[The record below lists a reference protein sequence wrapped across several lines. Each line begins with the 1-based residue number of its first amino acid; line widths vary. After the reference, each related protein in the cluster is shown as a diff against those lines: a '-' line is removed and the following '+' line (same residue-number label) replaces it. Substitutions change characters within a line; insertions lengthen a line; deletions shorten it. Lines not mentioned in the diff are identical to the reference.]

1 MFFIL
6 CFHWFHFIC
15 WQGIWLSILIVWNQ
29 WMNGRGEKSWSSSN
43 NNNSSCSKQW
53 TNISTNDSIN
63 NQNLQYKT
71 ISNPPNWRWVTTSN
85 LSMQCRQTKNALHF
99 LFYVIL
105 NRFTHRF
112 TYLDCLILTCI
123 LITWLFTHI
132 ELFFYSINPNSNP
145 VDNVS
150 RIDR

>member
-1 MFFIL
+1 M
-6 CFHWFHFIC
+6 
-15 WQGIWLSILIVWNQ
+15 LSLIPFLFLTRNMVIDFDSLESINE
-29 WMNGRGEKSWSSSN
+29 WMVGEKESWSSS

-71 ISNPPNWRWVTTSN
+71 ISNPSNWRWVTTSN
-85 LSMQCRQTKNALHF
+85 LSVQSKQTKNALHF
-99 LFYVIL
+99 QLIVIL

-112 TYLDCLILTCI
+112 TYFDCLILTCI

-132 ELFFYSINPNSNP
+132 ELFFYSIYPNSNP